1 LLNKSKAEVVVV
13 ETAFD
18 SNDKVV
24 KGDFY
29 GNALQAAAFDGDERS
44 SSYWSARLPT
54 STHMMGSAAARCRR
68 HHPEAHEKVA
78 ELLVRKGADLI
89 AFKPKALTLLTG
101 KLNN

>member
-29 GNALQAAAFDGDERS
+29 GNALQAAAFNGDE
-44 SSYWSARLPT
+44 
-54 STHMMGSAAARCRR
+54 
-68 HHPEAHEKVA
+68 KVV
-78 ELLVRKGADLI
+78 ELLVSKVADVNAPDGGVRQPLQ
-89 AFKPKALTLLTG
+89 
-101 KLNN
+101 